1 MRATSFS
8 VKTLSTSIITTVL
21 NKSSFKI
28 LSEVSK
34 IVYNDKIFFT
44 KKSEPSIIFSES
56 AQISEG
62 GELTEIESIA
72 QNAFK
77 LYKSRKI

>member
-1 MRATSFS
+1 MRTISFS
-8 VKTLSTSIITTVL
+8 VKTLSISIITTVL

-56 AQISEG
+56 AQISDFFLG
-62 GELTEIESIA
+62 GG
-72 QNAFK
+72 
-77 LYKSRKI
+77 KID